1 MKIDKQTDIVT
12 IIHNNII
19 LNKIYKNYKVSNG
32 KSFL

>member
-19 LNKIYKNYKVSNG
+19 LNKIYKNYKVNNG
-32 KSFL
+32 KSFF